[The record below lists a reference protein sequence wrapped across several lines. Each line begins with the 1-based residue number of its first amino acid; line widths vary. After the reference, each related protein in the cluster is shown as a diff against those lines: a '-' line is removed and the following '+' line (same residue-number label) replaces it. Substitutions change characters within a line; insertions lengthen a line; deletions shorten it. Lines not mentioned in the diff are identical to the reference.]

1 METEKVEVTLVTSDY
16 YGRYGVIQKVT
27 QKKFKIRFWDT
38 GEETYLWQT
47 SVRIVRNG
55 GGPNDESNSGGQ
67 SSNGRKHGG
76 GGNDADGNDNDGHRR
91 DSKKT
96 RTVKRAKVSQVN
108 QMLQSMENAAAGDVT
123 QDEWD
128 SIVLRIGRL
137 FV

>member
-1 METEKVEVTLVTSDY
+1 MRATAAD
-16 YGRYGVIQKVT
+16 RAA
-27 QKKFKIRFWDT
+27 T
-38 GEETYLWQT
+38 GENT
-47 SVRIVRNG
+47 
-55 GGPNDESNSGGQ
+55 
-67 SSNGRKHGG
+67 G

>member
-67 SSNGRKHGG
+67 SSNGRKHRGG
-76 GGNDADGNDNDGHRR
+76 ATTPTAMTTMATGATQRR
-91 DSKKT
+91 RK
-96 RTVKRAKVSQVN
+96 Q
-108 QMLQSMENAAAGDVT
+108 
-123 QDEWD
+123 
-128 SIVLRIGRL
+128 
-137 FV
+137 